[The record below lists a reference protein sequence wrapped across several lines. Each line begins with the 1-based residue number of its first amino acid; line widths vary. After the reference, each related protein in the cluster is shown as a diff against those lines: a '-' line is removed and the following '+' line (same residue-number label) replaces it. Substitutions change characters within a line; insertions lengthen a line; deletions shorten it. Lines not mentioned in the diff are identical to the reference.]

1 VEAHRFRRDFLISSR
16 AGADLPTR
24 PEPLLPFWIGHDHRR
39 TCDERAAYIFDSS
52 ADCGTFGLRK
62 HFPGIEEKHQQKC
75 NPRRQGLTV
84 GRHNETARLQ
94 DKNRL

>member
-24 PEPLLPFWIGHDHRR
+24 PEPLLPFWIGHGDRR

-52 ADCGTFGLRK
+52 ADCGTVRLRK
-62 HFPGIEEKHQQKC
+62 HFQALK
-75 NPRRQGLTV
+75 
-84 GRHNETARLQ
+84 
-94 DKNRL
+94 KNTSKSAIPHGKV